1 MTAVTH
7 IGLAV
12 PDLDAAI
19 KWYEQVLGFRLLAS
33 PFSFDTSAEKKYNM
47 TYDLLGDTV
56 KKMRNAHLMAD
67 NGVVIELFEFLE

>member
-19 KWYEQVLGFRLLAS
+19 KWYEQVLGFRLLAG
-33 PFSFDTSAEKKYNM
+33 PFSFD
-47 TYDLLGDTV
+47 G
-56 KKMRNAHLMAD
+56 R
-67 NGVVIELFEFLE
+67 